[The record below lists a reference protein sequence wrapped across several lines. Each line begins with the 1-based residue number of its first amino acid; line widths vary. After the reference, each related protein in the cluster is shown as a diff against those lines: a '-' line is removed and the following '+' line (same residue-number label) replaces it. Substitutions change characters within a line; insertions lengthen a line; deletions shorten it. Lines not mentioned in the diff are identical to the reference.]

1 MVKLTMNKIL
11 LVNPHETE
19 QSGFTNPPLGLLYIA
34 GTLLKNGFNV
44 RIVDGCLE
52 GKSAIEEAFT
62 EFRPDIV
69 GITCL
74 TPGRKKAL
82 EVADMS
88 KAFDANIKVILGG
101 AHPTIMHRQIL
112 EHYPA
117 VDYIVLGEGEE
128 TCLEIAQGKDP
139 VHINGLVYKEDG
151 EIVKTPPRKYIQNL
165 DDVPFPAWH
174 LLDLKK
180 YPAIDKGI
188 IRGINL
194 AEVPRIS
201 VIFSRGCKGHCDFC
215 STWWIWQ
222 GWRHRSAK
230 NMADEIE
237 LLYRDHGIRHFCFA
251 DDAMTVDRNA
261 TIEFCDE
268 IIGRQLNIVFH
279 VTTRTDC
286 VDEVVLEKLKAAGC
300 YKISFGIETGSPAL
314 LEKMCKEND
323 IETAEHAISL
333 SKKAG
338 LLATALLIIGNV
350 GETEETVKDTIG
362 FLRRTKPYDIGCV
375 GGLWILPGTKLYQ
388 DCKRKGY
395 INDDFWL
402 TDEPYKIFTLEYS
415 LEELASMQKRVTKY
429 HTVPIRIINKIRKM
443 MQ

>member
-1 MVKLTMNKIL
+1 MNKVL

-19 QSGFTNPPLGLLYIA
+19 QSGFSNPPLGLLYLA
-34 GTLLKNGFNV
+34 GTLLKNGFDV

-52 GKSAIEEAFT
+52 GKRAIEKSIA
-62 EFRPDIV
+62 EFQPDMV

-82 EVADMS
+82 EVAKMAKD
-88 KAFDANIKVILGG
+88 FNGGIKVVMGG
-101 AHPTIMHRQIL
+101 AHPTIMHRQLL
-112 EHYPA
+112 ENYPF
-117 VDYIVLGEGEE
+117 VDFIVLGEGEE
-128 TCLEIAQGKDP
+128 TCLEIALGKNP
-139 VHINGLVYKEDG
+139 SQINGLVYRENGKV
-151 EIVKTPPRKYIQNL
+151 VKTSPRKYIENL
-165 DDVPFPAWH
+165 DAVPFPAWH

-180 YPAIDKGI
+180 YPAIDKGVF
-188 IRGINL
+188 RGIDL
-194 AEVPRIS
+194 ALEPRIS

-230 NMADEIE
+230 NMTDEIE
-237 LLYRDHGIRHFCFA
+237 LLYKNRGIRHFCFA
-251 DDAMTVDRNA
+251 DDAMTVDRQA
-261 TIEFCDE
+261 TIELCDE
-268 IIGRQLNIVFH
+268 IIERRLNIAFH

-300 YKISFGIETGSPAL
+300 YKIAFGIETGSPTL

-323 IETAEHAISL
+323 IKTAEHAIAM

-338 LLATALLIIGNV
+338 ILVTALLIIGNV
-350 GETEETVKDTIG
+350 SETEETVRDTIG
-362 FLRRTKPYDIGCV
+362 FLRRTKPDDIGCV

-395 INDDFWL
+395 IDDGFWL
-402 TDEPYKIFTLEYS
+402 GDEPYKIYTLEYS
-415 LEELASMQKRVTKY
+415 LEELAKMQRKVSKY
-429 HTVPIRIINKIRKM
+429 QAVPTRIGNKIREL